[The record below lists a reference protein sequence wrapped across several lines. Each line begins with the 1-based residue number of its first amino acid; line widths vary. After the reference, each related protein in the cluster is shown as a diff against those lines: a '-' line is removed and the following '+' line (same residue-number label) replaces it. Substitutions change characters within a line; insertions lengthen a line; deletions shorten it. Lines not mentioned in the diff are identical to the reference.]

1 MKHLWFVV
9 LVIFFVKPLQA
20 QVCTGAPSF
29 REAPRQ
35 IRVSDVFGVSVSD
48 AFSADAQAFGASAA
62 AGGRTAFGG
71 GGFAVTSFDGLDS
84 TATSVS
90 GTVGADLPVDRDERV
105 FVCPLGSAVYAFG
118 PDVGSININSFGVLG
133 GARVGVLAAES
144 SNLRVIPTFGVA
156 LFYRRV
162 TLDAPGFQSLE
173 ESDTSGLATIGVGF
187 VFNGRIGLIPAIVI
201 PFAIPD
207 RDVALSLSFVF
218 NFWG

>member
-118 PDVGSININSFGVLG
+118 PDVGSNQHKQLWCVGRRKSG
-133 GARVGVLAAES
+133 GSCSRE
-144 SNLRVIPTFGVA
+144 
-156 LFYRRV
+156 
-162 TLDAPGFQSLE
+162 
-173 ESDTSGLATIGVGF
+173 
-187 VFNGRIGLIPAIVI
+187 
-201 PFAIPD
+201 
-207 RDVALSLSFVF
+207 
-218 NFWG
+218 